1 MTIFI
6 VFIANIVTT
15 HPFQCMTLHLF
26 SIFAATRVIK
36 FVINGKLSRNSPSY
50 EVINI

>member
-6 VFIANIVTT
+6 HNINSFIAKYNNASISMHDVT
-15 HPFQCMTLHLF
+15 F
-26 SIFAATRVIK
+26 IFYFCATRVIK

-50 EVINI
+50 E